1 MADEL
6 INVFFIKLKSAPLI
20 NIMYTMLQQ
29 MVSWKPVLIITLSQL
44 NIASTQLTQSYLFI
58 SEKSMKIIMGAKFN
72 WKFWMLVL

>member
-6 INVFFIKLKSAPLI
+6 INVFFIKLKSALLI

-29 MVSWKPVLIITLSQL
+29 MVSLKPVLIITLSQL

-72 WKFWMLVL
+72 

>member
-29 MVSWKPVLIITLSQL
+29 MVSLKPVLIITLSQL
-44 NIASTQLTQSYLFI
+44 NIASTQITQSYLFI

-72 WKFWMLVL
+72 

>member
-6 INVFFIKLKSAPLI
+6 INVFFIKLKSALLI

-29 MVSWKPVLIITLSQL
+29 MVSLKPVLIITLSQL

-58 SEKSMKIIMGAKFN
+58 PKSP
-72 WKFWMLVL
+72 

>member
-6 INVFFIKLKSAPLI
+6 INVFFIKLKSALLI

-29 MVSWKPVLIITLSQL
+29 MVSLKPVLIITLSQL

-58 SEKSMKIIMGAKFN
+58 SEKSMKIILGAKFN
-72 WKFWMLVL
+72 

>member
-29 MVSWKPVLIITLSQL
+29 MVSLKPVLIIKLSQL

-72 WKFWMLVL
+72 

>member
-29 MVSWKPVLIITLSQL
+29 MVSLKPVLIITLSQL

-58 SEKSMKIIMGAKFN
+58 SEKSMKVIMSAKFN
-72 WKFWMLVL
+72 

>member
-20 NIMYTMLQQ
+20 NIMYTMLHQ
-29 MVSWKPVLIITLSQL
+29 MVSLKPVLIITLNQL

-58 SEKSMKIIMGAKFN
+58 PEKSMKIILGAKFN
-72 WKFWMLVL
+72 

>member
-29 MVSWKPVLIITLSQL
+29 MVSLKPVLIITLSQL

-58 SEKSMKIIMGAKFN
+58 SEKSMKIIMSAKFN
-72 WKFWMLVL
+72 

>member
-29 MVSWKPVLIITLSQL
+29 MVSLKPVLIITLSQL

>member
-6 INVFFIKLKSAPLI
+6 INVFFIKLKSALLI

-29 MVSWKPVLIITLSQL
+29 MVSLKPVLIITLSQL

-58 SEKSMKIIMGAKFN
+58 SEKSMKIILGAKFN
-72 WKFWMLVL
+72 WKF

>member
-29 MVSWKPVLIITLSQL
+29 MVSLKPVLIITLSQL

-72 WKFWMLVL
+72 

>member
-29 MVSWKPVLIITLSQL
+29 MVSLKPVLIITLSQL

-58 SEKSMKIIMGAKFN
+58 SEKSMKIILGAKFN
-72 WKFWMLVL
+72 

>member
-29 MVSWKPVLIITLSQL
+29 MVSLKPVLIITLSQL
-44 NIASTQLTQSYLFI
+44 NIASTQLTQTYLFI
-58 SEKSMKIIMGAKFN
+58 SEKSMKIIMSAKFN
-72 WKFWMLVL
+72 

>member
-6 INVFFIKLKSAPLI
+6 INIFFIKLKSAPLI

-29 MVSWKPVLIITLSQL
+29 MVSLKPVLIITLSQL

-58 SEKSMKIIMGAKFN
+58 SEKSMKIIMSAKFN
-72 WKFWMLVL
+72 

>member
-29 MVSWKPVLIITLSQL
+29 MVSLKTVLIITLSQL

-72 WKFWMLVL
+72 